1 LSETTSRTKR
11 PLPRKKVIVIGVVV
25 VLAIALVGIV
35 SAITGGKVTS
45 GQKNLLTSSALV
57 GHHIHEFSL
66 DGLNGGVIKSP
77 WSNGHSSVLVFFA
90 SYCGPCKSEMP
101 KIATY
106 IRTHDLSPVD
116 VVAVDAVDKR
126 SAAQA
131 MIKKDDVTFPVA
143 YDPNGTV
150 TTGQFGFEDVP
161 ESVFLSPTG
170 VVKGVYYGAI
180 PKHTL
185 IEGLKILNPA

>member
-1 LSETTSRTKR
+1 LSETTSQTKR

-25 VLAIALVGIV
+25 VLVIALVGIV

-77 WSNGHSSVLVFFA
+77 WSSGHSSVLVFFA

-131 MIKKDDVTFPVA
+131 MIKKDNVTFPVA

-185 IEGLKILNPA
+185 IEGLKILNSA

>member
-1 LSETTSRTKR
+1 MSETTSQTKR
-11 PLPRKKVIVIGVVV
+11 PPSKKAIVIGIAV

-35 SAITGGKVTS
+35 SALTGGKVTS

-57 GHHIHEFSL
+57 GHHIHDFSL

-90 SYCGPCKSEMP
+90 SYCGPCQGEMP
-101 KIATY
+101 KIAKY
-106 IRTHDLSPVD
+106 IRTHSLSPVD
-116 VVAVDAVDKR
+116 VVAVDAEDKR
-126 SAAQA
+126 PAAQA

-150 TTGQFGFEDVP
+150 TTGLFGFEDVP

-180 PKHTL
+180 PKNIL
-185 IEGLKILNPA
+185 IEGLKKLDAA